1 MKVLV
6 LLTDAHGGRGGI
18 AQFNRDLLAALAC
31 YHRCE
36 EVVVVPRLI
45 QDPMPP
51 IPDRVRYRVGSAG
64 GKLAFLGHVMR
75 EVLAT
80 RFDAVICSHIHL
92 LPVAAAVASMQR
104 VPLVLVIYGIE
115 AWKPPRRPLF
125 RRLLRRVDA
134 VVSISDFTTRHFLG
148 WSSLPSERTQ
158 LIPCCVDLE
167 AFGKGPKRNDLV
179 VKHGLGGRTVIL
191 TLARLAGSERYKGFD
206 EVMEVIPELARTI
219 PTLTYLIA
227 GDGPDRAR
235 LEAKARRLGIRDRV
249 VFAGYISE
257 VDKADY
263 YRLADVFVMPGRGE
277 GFGIVYLEA
286 IASGVPV
293 IASTLDA
300 SREAVR
306 NGDLGTIVDP
316 DRPEEIV
323 SAILDALRRPRGVV
337 PDGLEHFSHERFRR
351 RWHRFLDE
359 LLARGRTGAALQL
372 MK

>member
-6 LLTDAHGGRGGI
+6 LLTDAHGGCGGI
-18 AQFNRDLLAALAC
+18 AQYNRDLLSVLSC
-31 YHRCE
+31 YDRCD
-36 EVVVVPRLI
+36 EVVVLPRLI
-45 QDPMPP
+45 PEAMPAL
-51 IPDRVRYRVGSAG
+51 PDRVRYRVGAAG

-75 EVLAT
+75 EVLST
-80 RFDAVICSHIHL
+80 RFGAVICSHLHL
-92 LPVAAAVASMQR
+92 LPVAAAVASIQR

-115 AWKPPRRPLF
+115 AWKPQGRPLF

-134 VVSISDFTTRHFLG
+134 VVSISGFTTQRFLG
-148 WSSLPSERTQ
+148 WSSLPAERTR
-158 LIPCCVDLE
+158 LIPCCVGLN
-167 AFGKGPKRNDLV
+167 AFGRGPKRNDLV
-179 VKHGLGGRTVIL
+179 VKHGLTGRTVIL

-235 LEAKARRLGIRDRV
+235 LEAKARMLGIRDRV

-263 YRLADVFVMPGRGE
+263 YRLADAFVMPGRGE

-286 IASGVPV
+286 IASGLPV

-306 NGDLGTIVDP
+306 NGDLGVIVDP

-323 SAILDALRRPRGVV
+323 SAILDALRRPRDVV
-337 PDGLEHFSHERFRR
+337 PDGLDNFSHERFQH

-359 LLARGRTGAALQL
+359 LLARGRTGEGSQL
-372 MK
+372 LK